1 MMKKL
6 LLSTLLLWTSTAA
19 RCEFPESLRRTIDSM
34 LFESL
39 RDKAFPGASLAIG
52 NREGILYARQYGTHD
67 YSGGQAVTGEDLF
80 DLASC
85 TKVLSVTFAA
95 MRLYDEGRIHVL
107 DPIGKYLPELSDT
120 PIGDISL
127 RELLTHTSGLPPQ
140 VLYTPLVR
148 NATGGRMFSNKKSE
162 DFPYRVGTNYY
173 VTRHV
178 AFDTLLL
185 SRTPHAGWRK
195 GADRLYVNPA
205 VDTLLL
211 RQIVGAYKPDKQG
224 SYSYSDSNF
233 LLLKMILERVSGRPL
248 DALTQELFAEL
259 GCEHTCYNP
268 LQCHDR
274 TCCMPTETDHILGRQ
289 TVHGYVHDELAALMG
304 GVGGNAGLF
313 STAEDVAR
321 FCEMT
326 LNAGRYDNKQIV
338 SSKTIDLF
346 TASPYEKQGIWRGLG
361 FDKRNP
367 DTDPLGGRQCFGH
380 TGFTGT
386 IFWIDAEAGI
396 YMVLLTNAVHPTRL
410 NNKLLSSRLRARI
423 WETLKPYRSVLAA
436 ERSTRQDS
444 CD

>member
-1 MMKKL
+1 MTRKL
-6 LLSTLLLWTSTAA
+6 LISVLPLWIVLGG
-19 RCEFPESLRRTIDSM
+19 RCEFPESLRRRIDSM
-34 LFESL
+34 ICESL
-39 RDKAFPGASLAIG
+39 SDKAFPGASLAIG
-52 NREGILYARQYGTHD
+52 NREGILYARSYGTHD
-67 YSGGQAVTGEDLF
+67 YAGGQAVTGEDLF

-85 TKVLSVTFAA
+85 TKVLSTTFAA
-95 MRLYDEGRIHVL
+95 MRLYDEGLIHVL
-107 DPIGKYLPELSDT
+107 DPIGKYLPELADT
-120 PIGDISL
+120 PIGDLSL

-148 NATGGRMFSNKKSE
+148 NARGGRMFSNKKSE

-185 SRTPHAGWRK
+185 SRTPRTGWRK
-195 GADRLYVNPA
+195 GADGLYVNPA

-211 RQIVGAYKPDKQG
+211 RQIISAYKPDKQG

-248 DALTQELFAEL
+248 DVLTQELFAEL
-259 GCEHTCYNP
+259 ECEHTCYNP
-268 LQCHDR
+268 LQCHDK
-274 TCCMPTETDHILGRQ
+274 TCCMPTETDHILLRE

-326 LNAGRYDNKQIV
+326 LNAGLYRGRRIV
-338 SSKTIDLF
+338 SSKTLDLF
-346 TASPYEKQGIWRGLG
+346 TSSPYEKQGVWHGLG

-410 NNKLLSSRLRARI
+410 NNKLSSSRLRTRI
-423 WETLKPYRSVLAA
+423 WETLKPYRSALTA
-436 ERSTRQDS
+436 ERSAERSS

>member
-6 LLSTLLLWTSTAA
+6 LLSALLLCISSEA
-19 RCEFPESLRRTIDSM
+19 RCEFPESLRRTLDSM
-34 LFESL
+34 ICESL
-39 RDKAFPGASLAIG
+39 HEKAFPGASLAIG
-52 NREGILYARQYGTHD
+52 NRDGILYARQYGTHD
-67 YSGGQAVTGEDLF
+67 YSGGCPVSERSLF

-85 TKVLSVTFAA
+85 TKVLSVTFVA
-95 MRLYDEGRIHVL
+95 MRLYDEGLIHVL
-107 DPIGKYLPELSDT
+107 DPTGKYLPELSET

-148 NATGGRMFSNKKSE
+148 NAEGGRMFSNKKSE
-162 DFPYRVGTNYY
+162 AYPYRVGTDYY
-173 VTRHV
+173 VAHHV

-185 SRTPHAGWRK
+185 SRTPQAGWRQ

-211 RQIVGAYKPDKQG
+211 RQIAGAYKPDRRG

-233 LLLKMILERVSGRPL
+233 LLLKMILERVSGRSL
-248 DALTQELFAEL
+248 DALTEELFAEL
-259 GCEHTCYNP
+259 GCENTCYNP
-268 LQCHDR
+268 LQCHDKDD
-274 TCCMPTETDHILGRQ
+274 CMPTETDHILDRQ
-289 TVHGYVHDELAALMG
+289 TVQGYVHDELAALMG

-321 FCEMT
+321 FCQMT
-326 LNAGRYDNKQIV
+326 LNGGRHADRQIV
-338 SSKTIDLF
+338 SSKTLDLF
-346 TASPYEKQGIWRGLG
+346 VSSPYAKENIWRGLG

-367 DTDPLGGRQCFGH
+367 ETDPLGGRQCFGH

-410 NNKLLSSRLRARI
+410 NNKLSSSRLRTRI
-423 WETLKPYRSVLAA
+423 WETLKPYYPALAA
-436 ERSTRQDS
+436 RGSAERDG